1 VELQKLETPI
11 PSELRWKKFLWAVL
25 PCASIVAVANLVAT
39 SAAFGEKTLSKQ
51 TISGADGAAI
61 TISLTPAD
69 LQIEYR
75 APGLDDSSAIF
86 VALGTHHEIGSAVV
100 PFRREQEGSTVFLPF
115 KADLLV
121 FLKFGEPAACR
132 ERKWTHWKWNEATIS
147 ATNHAKID
155 RGTAVF
161 QLPLAQFT
169 NAATTDCAVYAKD
182 LRENN
187 GWGKLFG
194 CSDPE
199 VEAKTGDQ
207 YIPQYLEL
215 NLAANA
221 RPIATVRSRYNIA
234 GSKLRIYQLFVRL
247 FGNTN
252 ETRKEDGTITE
263 NGVGKFIDINDAALK
278 ALRDSGFT
286 LIWLTGVLQ
295 QATATDYS
303 NVGQPADD
311 PDLLKGLAGSPYAI
325 KDYFDVCP
333 DYAEKPDQR
342 LSEFKALLERI
353 HKYHMRALLDFVP
366 NHVARSYNSDIKP
379 DQNFGTKGNSG
390 AGDDTSVFFSPQ
402 NNFFYLTP
410 DAMGPPLR
418 LPTWKDGQPI
428 SPTCK
433 VVAALAQGAAV
444 SPAAAGPGSETSAAS
459 AAADKVQPPLREC
472 DGLFDG
478 EKDHGK
484 VTGNNKPSWLPDI
497 NDWYE
502 TAKLN
507 YGFDFTDP
515 TKSVREYP
523 NANTPDKP
531 VPDTW
536 KKMDGVLAYWQ
547 AIGVD
552 GFRCDMS
559 HMVPPEFWN
568 WIIHRARARHPYV
581 VFIGEAYDNDPA
593 KVPGV
598 DPVISKLH
606 GGQSNVMF
614 DLLDAGF
621 NAVYDDP
628 TYRAIKKIYEGP
640 GWANDIDAARPY
652 DFIFENS
659 LRYSENHDEVR
670 LAAKSQWGGLGMKVG
685 VPVSAILYGLS
696 RGPIMLYNGQEVGE
710 PGEGVEG
717 FGGNDARTSIF
728 DYWSMPE
735 FVKWVNDHKYDGK
748 PLSPEQRELRSFYS
762 RLVNLVSEP
771 AFRDGICIAL
781 NGANRDNPGYGR
793 LANEQPSG
801 HWLYSFLRYDLSTGQ
816 RFLIVVNLNPTHAL
830 KDIRIILP
838 QSVVKSLGLDTQP
851 RNSALQLIDRLAAK
865 DGITANST
873 VQDASEH
880 GILISEIPPLTP
892 CYFELKVE

>member
-1 VELQKLETPI
+1 MSAE
-11 PSELRWKKFLWAVL
+11 VL
-25 PCASIVAVANLVAT
+25 PKQIVAGSDDASITIQLT
-39 SAAFGEKTLSKQ
+39 KQ
-51 TISGADGAAI
+51 H
-61 TISLTPAD
+61 
-69 LQIEYR
+69 LQVEYH
-75 APGLDDSSAIF
+75 APGVNERTAIF
-86 VALGTHHEIGSAVV
+86 VALGTRCEIGSAIV
-100 PFRREQEGSTVFLPF
+100 PFQREQEGSTVFLPF
-115 KADLLV
+115 KADLLLCAKLGV
-121 FLKFGEPAACR
+121 QPASCL
-132 ERKWTHWKWNEATIS
+132 ERKWTRWKWNGAARSES
-147 ATNHAKID
+147 NHVKT
-155 RGTAVF
+155 GPETAVF
-161 QLPLAQFT
+161 QLPRSQFS
-169 NAATTDCAVYAKD
+169 NAATIDCAIYAKD
-182 LRENN
+182 LSQNN
-187 GWGKLFG
+187 GWGKFFG
-194 CSDPE
+194 CSDAG
-199 VEAKTGDQ
+199 VESKIREQ
-207 YIPQYLEL
+207 YIPTYLEL
-215 NLAANA
+215 NLAATGNQ
-221 RPIATVRSRYNIA
+221 IATVRARYNRA
-234 GSKLRIYQLFVRL
+234 GSKIRIYQLFVRL

-252 ETRKEDGTITE
+252 ETRKEDGTIAE
-263 NGVGKFIDINDAALK
+263 NGVGRFNDINDAALK
-278 ALRDSGFT
+278 ALRDSGFSH
-286 LIWLTGVLQ
+286 IWLTGVLQ

-303 NVGQPADD
+303 DIGQPADD

-342 LSEFKALLERI
+342 LSEFKSLLERI
-353 HKYHMRALLDFVP
+353 HKHHLRALIDFVP
-366 NHVARSYNSDIKP
+366 NHVARSYNSDVKP

-390 AGDDTSVFFSPQ
+390 TGDDMSVFFSPQ
-402 NNFFYLTP
+402 NNFFYLKP
-410 DAMGPPLR
+410 DGEGPPLR

-433 VVAALAQGAAV
+433 VVAALHENG
-444 SPAAAGPGSETSAAS
+444 GTSSAS
-459 AAADKVQPPLREC
+459 SHLEGRDRARPSTC

-478 EKDHGK
+478 EQDHGK
-484 VTGNNKPSWLPDI
+484 VTGNNKATWLPDI

-515 TKSVREYP
+515 TKSNREYP

-531 VPDTW
+531 IPDTW

-547 AIGVD
+547 AMGID

-568 WIIHRARARHPYV
+568 WIIARARTRQPDV
-581 VFIGEAYDNDPA
+581 TFIGEAYDNDPA

-640 GWANDIDAARPY
+640 GWANDIDGARPY

-670 LAAKSQWGGLGMKVG
+670 LAAKTQWGGLGMKVG

-696 RGPIMLYNGQEVGE
+696 RGPIMVYNGQEVGE

-735 FVKWVNDHKYDGK
+735 LVKWVNDHNYDGK
-748 PLSPEQRELRSFYS
+748 RLSPEQRDLRSFYS
-762 RLVNLVSEP
+762 RLVNLTSEP
-771 AFRDGICIAL
+771 AFRDGIFIGL
-781 NGANRDNPGYGR
+781 NAANRDNPAYGR
-793 LANEQPSG
+793 LQNEQPSG
-801 HWLYSFLRYDLSTGQ
+801 HWLYSFLRYDLNTGQ
-816 RFLIVVNLNPTHAL
+816 RFLVVVNLNPTTTL
-830 KDIRIILP
+830 QGIRIILP
-838 QSVVKSLGLDTQP
+838 DSVIKSLGLDSQY
-851 RNSALQLIDRLAAK
+851 RNSDLRLIDRLAAK
-865 DGITANST
+865 EGTTANST
-873 VQDASEH
+873 VAEATEH
-880 GILISEIPPLTP
+880 GIPLNEIQPLAS
-892 CYFELKVE
+892 CYFELKVDGL